1 MTADFIAGVMCTSEE
16 MPAKLEF
23 LREIKSANQN
33 WKIREFEKKTL
44 RT

>member
-16 MPAKLEF
+16 MPAKREF
-23 LREIKSANQN
+23 LREIKSANQS
-33 WKIREFEKKTL
+33 WKIREFAL